1 MAALT
6 ATRRTPPP
14 PGLLPAPHRRRQA
27 GQGGPR
33 RLPAPAA
40 RARQRPLPHANHLGS
55 PHALT
60 LDTHHRCS
68 PLTPSSSVMARLC
81 GPGCDCSPGTQH
93 LAAIAVAQ
101 AACSLGPSTP
111 INPTATCHPVHPR
124 HATAPPLPSQFSL
137 LSAHSS
143 PSPLAPSPTPC
154 PLSPVIVHYLSK
166 SRSLIPDPNA
176 PCLVGPSRSPTSV
189 APPVPL
195 PADARRRPDV
205 IPRPAPVPP
214 QVRPRPAPELVGR
227 DSRPRKSPRTASSA
241 GRPHRAAACPDPA
254 VSQRP
259 RLSAHA
265 VPTIPRP
272 APRHPGVFSRDPTAP
287 NSPGSARCPEPPCGP
302 SAQPP
307 NSPPPPPPAP
317 VAPRRPP
324 HPGDGTRQPCCA
336 HLLGTPASPETRPAA
351 HLLHTPNRPWQAP
364 ARRFPDAPK
373 TSPAQPQE
381 FFGKN
386 SYCARGPRFSPP
398 AASAAEPPPP
408 TRKPAESQSPHPP
421 ASPSPPAPGARPGS
435 APPAPGCA
443 HTPGSPHAPSGSHTP
458 APAASGCTA
467 ARLLLPAGGHS
478 PPPRHP
484 GIPVAD
490 PRAAAAP
497 RCTHAT
503 GAHRHRRNTAS
514 RPASAASGRESLQR
528 ETGRRSRA

>member
-1 MAALT
+1 MLSAHSFLT
-6 ATRRTPPP
+6 RH
-14 PGLLPAPHRRRQA
+14 PAFVAQ
-27 GQGGPR
+27 
-33 RLPAPAA
+33 
-40 RARQRPLPHANHLGS
+40 
-55 PHALT
+55 
-60 LDTHHRCS
+60 
-68 PLTPSSSVMARLC
+68 
-81 GPGCDCSPGTQH
+81 
-93 LAAIAVAQ
+93 AAIAVAQ

-154 PLSPVIVHYLSK
+154 PLSPNIVHYLSK
-166 SRSLIPDPNA
+166 FRSLIPDPYA
-176 PCLVGPSRSPTSV
+176 PCLVGPSTFSNFCCASWSPPGRCPPAPGRHSPPRPGTAPGAPPPGSGVSLEEIPDRARAPGPPPPPAAPIELLPVPTPPSRNAHVSRLTPSPTI
-189 APPVPL
+189 L
-195 PADARRRPDV
+195 
-205 IPRPAPVPP
+205 
-214 QVRPRPAPELVGR
+214 
-227 DSRPRKSPRTASSA
+227 
-241 GRPHRAAACPDPA
+241 
-254 VSQRP
+254 
-259 RLSAHA
+259 
-265 VPTIPRP
+265 RP

-324 HPGDGTRQPCCA
+324 HPADGIRQPYCA
-336 HLLGTPASPETRPAA
+336 HLLGTSASPETRPAA
-351 HLLHTPNRPWQAP
+351 HPLHTPNRPWQAP

-458 APAASGCTA
+458 APAASSCTA
-467 ARLLLPAGGHS
+467 APLLLPAGGHS

-484 GIPVAD
+484 EIPVAD

-497 RCTHAT
+497 RCIHAS
-503 GAHRHRRNTAS
+503 GARRHRRNTAS
-514 RPASAASGRESLQR
+514 RPASAASDPGNPSMTKQAVEVGRELGAKERWSAGL
-528 ETGRRSRA
+528 EPAGRTED